1 MAAGALGK
9 ALGDLAGFPTIHG
22 AGWGKNRC
30 DQMCGIVQMSGRLVF
45 FHRRA
50 TQLGCTESVP
60 WHDGRPVAQC
70 LDLILAVPQNYQ
82 LASC

>member
-30 DQMCGIVQMSGRLVF
+30 DQMCGIVQMSGQRNADADRVLLCFCVLGKVPLVPC
-45 FHRRA
+45 HSLA
-50 TQLGCTESVP
+50 
-60 WHDGRPVAQC
+60 WDGGGN
-70 LDLILAVPQNYQ
+70 DYD
-82 LASC
+82 